1 MASALEQL
9 NKVSSKGFQELVFH
23 VIGKIEEEYGRMK
36 PIVVD
41 ASIFDLP
48 TEKIKILRQV
58 NNGKHIM

>member
-1 MASALEQL
+1 MSA
-9 NKVSSKGFQELVFH
+9 KGFQELVFH

-41 ASIFDLP
+41 AALFDLP

>member
-1 MASALEQL
+1 
-9 NKVSSKGFQELVFH
+9 
-23 VIGKIEEEYGRMK
+23 MK

-41 ASIFDLP
+41 ASLFDLP

>member
-1 MASALEQL
+1 LEKL

-23 VIGKIEEEYGRMK
+23 VIGKIEEIYGRMK

-41 ASIFDLP
+41 ANLFDLS